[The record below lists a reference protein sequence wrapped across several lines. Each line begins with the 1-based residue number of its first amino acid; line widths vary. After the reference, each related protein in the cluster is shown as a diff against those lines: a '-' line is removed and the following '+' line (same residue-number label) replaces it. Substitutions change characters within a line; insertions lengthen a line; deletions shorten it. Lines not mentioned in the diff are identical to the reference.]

1 MHVPWDASL
10 GARFRCASGR
20 AELRNVLRA
29 FARRVPAVRY
39 CQGLNFIA
47 ALLLVVFQNE
57 ARSKRGQVLK
67 RGGGKPGRK
76 IETVCIPYFTHTHS
90 PEPQPFAQSK
100 SFAPMEGASIL
111 DLGLCFRR
119 LGL

>member
-1 MHVPWDASL
+1 MIHHARPMDASL
-10 GARFRCASGR
+10 AARFRCASGR

-67 RGGGKPGRK
+67 QGGGKPGEK
-76 IETVCIPYFTHTHS
+76 
-90 PEPQPFAQSK
+90 
-100 SFAPMEGASIL
+100 
-111 DLGLCFRR
+111 D
-119 LGL
+119 